1 MTRETVADT
10 YRKIT
15 QDFEDSYPLMTDGS
29 IYTAPKYHFNKKS
42 AAAFGTRLYL
52 LMKQYDKVLEYAN
65 QLISIPSQ
73 FETLTDSK
81 GEPLKNQDG
90 TPQQYISK
98 DDPAFFVCKQQLSS
112 FCNNLH
118 GCKRIY

>member
-1 MTRETVADT
+1 MEAFM
-10 YRKIT
+10 
-15 QDFEDSYPLMTDGS
+15 Q
-29 IYTAPKYHFNKKS
+29 APKYHFNKKS

-81 GEPLKNQDG
+81 ENLLKIKMVHRNN
-90 TPQQYISK
+90 ISQK
-98 DDPAFFVCKQQLSS
+98 MI
-112 FCNNLH
+112 LH
-118 GCKRIY
+118 FRL

>member
-1 MTRETVADT
+1 
-10 YRKIT
+10 
-15 QDFEDSYPLMTDGS
+15 
-29 IYTAPKYHFNKKS
+29 
-42 AAAFGTRLYL
+42 
-52 LMKQYDKVLEYAN
+52 MKQYDKVLEYAN

-98 DDPAFFVCKQQLSS
+98 DDPAFSFVSNNFHPLQQLTWMQADILK
-112 FCNNLH
+112 CV
-118 GCKRIY
+118 RISAVLPPMPIY

>member
-1 MTRETVADT
+1 
-10 YRKIT
+10 
-15 QDFEDSYPLMTDGS
+15 MTDGS

-98 DDPAFFVCKQQLSS
+98 DDPAFSFVSNNFHPLQQLTWMQADILK
-112 FCNNLH
+112 CV
-118 GCKRIY
+118 RISAVLPPMPIY